1 MPEEIEVPLDDSQ
14 DRIQEL
20 HRARHLQHKEDEK
33 EEGGKTEWTRLI
45 GVSTALLAV
54 LAAIGS
60 LVAGRMVNEAL
71 LAKNDQVL
79 AKNEQVGHLTKAS
92 DAWNYYQAEG
102 LKSLIYKTSGD
113 SLPPT
118 DPRTKEYDVQSQ
130 RYKAKQ
136 IVLQDEAKDLEKQA
150 NEESKSAEKES
161 KTADRFMGHHE
172 VFAVSVSL
180 CQIAI
185 GLSAVAALTRRRRI
199 WFAGLAA
206 GLVGAILLLC
216 GFLPHFKLPF

>member
-20 HRARHLQHKEDEK
+20 HRERHLQHKEDEK

-71 LAKNDQVL
+71 LAKNDQV
-79 AKNEQVGHLTKAS
+79 GHLTQAS
-92 DAWNYYQAEG
+92 DAWSYYQAEG
-102 LKSLIYKTSGD
+102 LKSLIYKTSGEG
-113 SLPPT
+113 LPKV
-118 DPRTKEYDVQSQ
+118 DPRAREYDVQSQ

-136 IVLQDEAKDLEKQA
+136 IALQDEAKALNARA
-150 NEESKSAEKES
+150 NEESR
-161 KTADRFMGHHE
+161 TADRFMGHHE